1 VGGNKRGSYQ
11 RRRKKVTD
19 CFIVEVTEKKIPSGK
34 GRALVCVLGERR
46 AREGEIKERDLW
58 EIMGS
63 NLRCVDHK
71 CAYVFFLFFFIFLF
85 LF

>member
-19 CFIVEVTEKKIPSGK
+19 CFIVEVTENNIPSGK

-63 NLRCVDHK
+63 NLRCVDRK
-71 CAYVFFLFFFIFLF
+71 CVYVFILFFFIFLF

>member
-19 CFIVEVTEKKIPSGK
+19 CFIVEVTEKNIPSGK

-46 AREGEIKERDLW
+46 ARDGEIKERDLW
-58 EIMGS
+58 QIMGS
-63 NLRCVDHK
+63 NLRCVDRK
-71 CAYVFFLFFFIFLF
+71 CVYVFILFFFIFLF

>member
-1 VGGNKRGSYQ
+1 
-11 RRRKKVTD
+11 
-19 CFIVEVTEKKIPSGK
+19 VTEKNIPSGK
-34 GRALVCVLGERR
+34 GRAIVCVLGERR